1 MSRQLLLIDD
11 SATMR
16 EILKVYLMG
25 RGFSFIDCAG
35 AARALEIL
43 AAQPVDLV
51 IADIN
56 MPKMDGLTFVRTL
69 RAHELPAVRNVP
81 VILVTGDRGD
91 DLRARGQEP
100 ARTGFCRSRSAA
112 TVDAARGRAPR
123 QGLSRAAVRSAGSVC
138 RGSTRARSR
147 RFSGCRSE
155 GSAR

>member
-91 DLRARGQEP
+91 DLRARGQE
-100 ARTGFCRSRSAA
+100 AGANGFLQKPLSSDKLMQL
-112 TVDAARGRAPR
+112 VDELLGK
-123 QGLSRAAVRSAGSVC
+123 G
-138 RGSTRARSR
+138 
-147 RFSGCRSE
+147 
-155 GSAR
+155 